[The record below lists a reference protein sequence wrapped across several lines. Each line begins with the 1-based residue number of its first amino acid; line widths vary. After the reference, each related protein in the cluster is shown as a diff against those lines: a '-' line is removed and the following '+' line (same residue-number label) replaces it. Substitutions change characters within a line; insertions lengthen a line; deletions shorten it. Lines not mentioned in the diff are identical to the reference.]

1 MDAGPGRARRVCC
14 TCRRHE
20 GERDMNVI
28 IYTRVSSEEQVEKYG
43 LQAQCDALR
52 GLAARRGYTVVD
64 EVADEGI
71 SGTIADR
78 PGLARVRDLLRTGQA
93 EGVLAYDL
101 SRLARETVLGL
112 TLLAELH
119 GLGKVEFLARPSEDT
134 PDGKLLNTIEC
145 AFADRERSK
154 IIERT
159 KAGRLAKARR
169 GLVPT
174 PTPAFGYQLE
184 K

>member
-1 MDAGPGRARRVCC
+1 MDAGPGRALRVCS

-52 GLAARRGYTVVD
+52 GLALRRGYTVV
-64 EVADEGI
+64 EVVSDEGI

-78 PGLARVRDLLRTGQA
+78 PGLTRVRDILRSGQA
-93 EGVLAYDL
+93 EGVLIYDL
-101 SRLARETVLGL
+101 SRLARETVLSL

-119 GLGKVEFLARPSEDT
+119 GFGRVEFLARPSEDT
-134 PDGKLLNTIEC
+134 ADG
-145 AFADRERSK
+145 
-154 IIERT
+154 
-159 KAGRLAKARR
+159 
-169 GLVPT
+169 
-174 PTPAFGYQLE
+174 
-184 K
+184 